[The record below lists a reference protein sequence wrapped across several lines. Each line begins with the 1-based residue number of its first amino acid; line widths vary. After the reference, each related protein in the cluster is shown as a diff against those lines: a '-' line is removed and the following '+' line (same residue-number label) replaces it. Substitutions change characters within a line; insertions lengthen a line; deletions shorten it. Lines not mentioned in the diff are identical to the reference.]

1 MSLEGLTKEQIE
13 EYEQTLLEKVPLT
26 KSIGNVTLRAQL
38 TSAGWSDE
46 RFWDIRNRLIESGL
60 LQKGRGQ
67 GGSVKRLQ
75 AETQAVVEERA
86 AETSVASAL
95 EKEKDLY
102 PPMAKVIQT
111 RWSQDFRMD
120 AIIVE
125 ITALGGGKITG
136 GKWTRPDITVG
147 GYRTFPYVPG
157 KHFDLIVF
165 EIKPYWALDVT
176 VIYEALGHRRA
187 ANRAYALVH
196 IPPEKKLELES
207 VVDEVSLEAKRFGV
221 GLIVAERAD
230 DYGTWEEIVEA
241 VRHEPDPERMN
252 DFLAQQVTQ
261 GFREQIMKWFK

>member
-1 MSLEGLTKEQIE
+1 MSLEALSKEQIAD
-13 EYEQTLLEKVPLT
+13 YETALLDRIPPAD
-26 KSIGNVTLRAQL
+26 SIGNVSLKAKMSSL
-38 TSAGWSDE
+38 GWDDE
-46 RFWDIRNRLIESGL
+46 RYWEIRNRLIENGV

-67 GGSVKRLQ
+67 GGSVKRVQ
-75 AETQAVVEERA
+75 AEVEATPAKELT
-86 AETSVASAL
+86 EISVAAARD
-95 EKEKDLY
+95 KEADLY
-102 PPMAKVIQT
+102 PPMSKVIQT
-111 RWSQDFRMD
+111 RWAQDFRMD

-125 ITALGGGKITG
+125 VTALGGGKVTG

-165 EIKPYWALDVT
+165 EVKPYWAIDVT
-176 VIYEALGHRRA
+176 VVYEALGHRRA
-187 ANRAYALVH
+187 ANRAYALIHV
-196 IPPEKKLELES
+196 PADKKSELDA
-207 VVDEVSLEAKRFGV
+207 VVDEVALEAKRFGV

-252 DFLAQQVTQ
+252 EFLAQQVSQ